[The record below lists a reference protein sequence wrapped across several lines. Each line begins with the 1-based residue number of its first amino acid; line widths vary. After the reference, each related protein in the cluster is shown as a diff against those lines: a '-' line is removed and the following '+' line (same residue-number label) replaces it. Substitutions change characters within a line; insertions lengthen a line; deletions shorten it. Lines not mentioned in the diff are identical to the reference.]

1 MEFKALVSSEIDKK
15 FISEVKTR
23 KIEDLPEG
31 KVLIKVNF
39 SSLNYKDA
47 LSANG
52 NKGVSRYYPHT
63 PGIDAAGIVEFSEV
77 DRCQKGDEVIVT
89 GYDLGMNTSGGFSQF
104 IRVPEEWVVLKPA
117 EISLSESM
125 ALGTAGLTAGLCVRK
140 LLNHGIKPEMG
151 KVFVTGATGG
161 VGSMAVA
168 IFSKAG
174 YDVVASTGKSEEYE
188 YLKKLGAVRCEGREY
203 CNDEKKRPISRSKW
217 AGGLDTVGGNTL
229 ATLMAGCGKNG
240 SIGVCGLVESP
251 KLETTV
257 YPFLLNGVNLIGV
270 ESAETPMETRLIIW
284 DKLSTI
290 WKPDNLEDMAIDTT
304 LDQLDGY
311 VVKILAGK
319 TRGRVV
325 VKHQH

>member
-47 LSANG
+47 LSASG
-52 NKGVSRYYPHT
+52 NKGVSRNFPHT

-77 DRCQKGDEVIVT
+77 DRYKKGDEVIVT

-161 VGSMAVA
+161 VGIVA
-168 IFSKAG
+168 MMLLSKLGFEVTAITG
-174 YDVVASTGKSEEYE
+174 KMDSKELLMEYGASEVASRQDFDQKLLSPLQKS
-188 YLKKLGAVRCEGREY
+188 
-203 CNDEKKRPISRSKW
+203 IF
-217 AGGLDTVGGNTL
+217 VGGVDAVGGDVLSNLLCSTSQRAAIACCGMVNGTDLNTSVFPFIL
-229 ATLMAGCGKNG
+229 RGVTLY
-240 SIGVCGLVESP
+240 GVD
-251 KLETTV
+251 
-257 YPFLLNGVNLIGV
+257 
-270 ESAETPMETRLIIW
+270 SAETELSIKEEVW
-284 DKLSTI
+284 KNFSNDWKL
-290 WKPDNLEDMAIDTT
+290 NELENNIKEIGLSDLPKEIDTI
-304 LDQLDGY
+304 LKGQQIGRIR
-311 VVKILAGK
+311 VKI
-319 TRGRVV
+319 
-325 VKHQH
+325 